1 MGNYTIFRF
10 RYRMWFFAVVIGVG
24 LMLPTVGT
32 SHADSRIWNDLVS
45 QVSVLRLSVQE
56 PVSPSPLRREFE
68 ERKKTVEIA
77 RAAFDKAKEAGA
89 EYASPYEYYMAQEY
103 LELAQEEL
111 NQGDRDGVLRFAS
124 KSVQYS
130 MFAIRKS
137 SGGGN

>member
-10 RYRMWFFAVVIGVG
+10 RYRIWFFAVVIGVG

-32 SHADSRIWNDLVS
+32 SHADSRIWDDL
-45 QVSVLRLSVQE
+45 VLRLPVLE
-56 PVSPSPLRREFE
+56 PVSLSPLRREFE
-68 ERKKTVEIA
+68 ERKKKVEIA

-89 EYASPYEYYMAQEY
+89 EYASPYEYFMAQEY

-111 NQGDRDGVLRFAS
+111 NQGDKVGVLRFAS
-124 KSVQYS
+124 ESVQYS
-130 MFAIRKS
+130 MLAIRKS